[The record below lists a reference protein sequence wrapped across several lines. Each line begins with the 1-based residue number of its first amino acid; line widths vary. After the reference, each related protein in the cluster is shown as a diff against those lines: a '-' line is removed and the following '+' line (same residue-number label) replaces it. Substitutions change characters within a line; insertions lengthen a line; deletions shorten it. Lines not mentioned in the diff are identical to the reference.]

1 MFEAGLSLSGQ
12 PQRLATKPGSGRV
25 FRSFPSPKQRP
36 HRLFF
41 TPILRLPNPALWR
54 LYAGYSYHL
63 VVNYTNGVDMNWLY
77 LLLVLALAGYLL
89 RALARTHE

>member
-1 MFEAGLSLSGQ
+1 LKLACHYQVSLNDLLPNPAQAGFFDLSPPPNS
-12 PQRLATKPGSGRV
+12 AHTC
-25 FRSFPSPKQRP
+25 
-36 HRLFF
+36 FF
-41 TPILRLPNPALWR
+41 TPILRLPNPALWH

-63 VVNYTNGVDMNWLY
+63 VVNYTNGVVMNWLY

>member
-1 MFEAGLSLSGQ
+1 MKLACHYQVSLSHLLPNPAQAGFFDLPP
-12 PQRLATKPGSGRV
+12 PQNSAHTC
-25 FRSFPSPKQRP
+25 
-36 HRLFF
+36 FF

-77 LLLVLALAGYLL
+77 LLLVLALAGYLM

>member
-1 MFEAGLSLSGQ
+1 MKLACHYQVSLNDLQPNLAQAGFFYLSPPPNS
-12 PQRLATKPGSGRV
+12 AHTC
-25 FRSFPSPKQRP
+25 
-36 HRLFF
+36 FF